1 MEKTVKRII
10 LTLLMMGG
18 MLSAASAGALR
29 PHGHHHGKA
38 ARHAYRCGCAMQNRA
53 FYNVPTFMLG
63 WAFGHHIPEAPHRR
77 TRGSWNTGD
86 ADAVLQRST
95 DDANQR
101 ARDDANALQQQ
112 MLNNQ

>member
-1 MEKTVKRII
+1 MRRVV
-10 LTLLMMGG
+10 LTLLMLGG
-18 MLSAASAGALR
+18 MLGAASAGALR
-29 PHGHHHGKA
+29 PHGYHHGKTT
-38 ARHAYRCGCAMQNRA
+38 RHAYGCRCGTQNRA

-63 WAFGHHIPEAPHRR
+63 WTFGCAIPEAPHRR
-77 TRGSWNTGD
+77 SRGSWSTGD

-101 ARDDANALQQQ
+101 ARDDANTLQQQ